1 MNELH
6 DTLAAAFLTVLAV
19 GVAAAGSA
27 HAVLNKR
34 DVRAAIG
41 WVGLMW
47 LVPFAGVALYGL
59 FGINRI
65 RRRATGLRPQ
75 RLHPRPPGGEPVP
88 QPRLDVTL
96 PAGAGHLAAIGT
108 LVDAIAPSPL
118 TDGNAITP
126 IADGVEA
133 YRAMLDAIEGARQTI
148 GMATYIF
155 DNDAAGRR
163 FAETLAAAVRRDAG
177 RRRSARRCRSRP
189 DRRRR
194 RAVFVPHHDVGASRM
209 QVPVAEFLPTFV
221 PLHLPYANLRNHRKL
236 LIVDGQ

>member
-163 FAETLAAAVRRDAG
+163 FAETLAAAVRRGVAVRVLIDGAG
-177 RRRSARRCRSRP
+177 ARYSFPTMTSVLAECRCRWPSSCQPSSRSTCP
-189 DRRRR
+189 TPTC
-194 RAVFVPHHDVGASRM
+194 ATIASC
-209 QVPVAEFLPTFV
+209 
-221 PLHLPYANLRNHRKL
+221 
-236 LIVDGQ
+236 